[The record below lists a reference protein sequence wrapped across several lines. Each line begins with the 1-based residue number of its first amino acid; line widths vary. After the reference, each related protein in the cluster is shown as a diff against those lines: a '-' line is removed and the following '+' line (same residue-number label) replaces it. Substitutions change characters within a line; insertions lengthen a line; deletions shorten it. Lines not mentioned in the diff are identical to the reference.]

1 MSVKY
6 RLIKRKNL
14 GKDNKEI
21 PEKMYAQPVY
31 SDLVTFDEI
40 LQDIVEAGIPTN
52 QVKGVAD
59 RMNHLIKK
67 HLAAGRRVQFG
78 ELGNFRYGVGSV
90 GAEPDK
96 KFDAELIKEPK
107 VVFSPGSAL
116 RDAKK
121 NVAFEKYHIPG
132 ESDEKEQIPEDPDE
146 NPDIL

>member
-14 GKDNKEI
+14 GKDNEQI

-31 SDLVTFDEI
+31 SDLVKFEEI
-40 LQDIVEAGIPTN
+40 LQEIVEAGIPTN

-90 GAEPDK
+90 GSATDK
-96 KFDAELIKEPK
+96 DFDSDMIKEPK
-107 VVFSPGSAL
+107 IVFSPGSAL
-116 RDAKK
+116 RKAKK
-121 NVAFEKYHIPG
+121 GAEFEKYVIPG
-132 ESDEKEQIPEDPDE
+132 TATEGGGAQKPDE
-146 NPDIL
+146 NPDDL

>member
-14 GKDNKEI
+14 GKDNAEV

-31 SDLVTFDEI
+31 SDLVTFEEI
-40 LQDIVEAGIPTN
+40 LQEISEAGIPSN

-78 ELGNFRYGVGSV
+78 ELGNFRYGVGST
-90 GAEPDK
+90 GSATDKEFAPD
-96 KFDAELIKEPK
+96 LIKVPK
-107 VVFSPGSAL
+107 VVFSPGTAL

-121 NVAFEKYHIPG
+121 STKFEKYVIPG
-132 ESDEKEQIPEDPDE
+132 TDSGADQKPDE
-146 NPDIL
+146 NPDDL